1 MKTTQLTREID
12 KLQKL
17 YDKLMKVYYHSLK
30 YDETDESTFR
40 FPISSDYK
48 TYDKAEKISNLK
60 QKLINAKKAIDE
72 YNETL
77 FETINK

>member
-1 MKTTQLTREID
+1 MKTIQLIKEIN

-17 YDKLMKVYYHSLK
+17 YDKTMKIYYKSLK

-48 TYDKAEKISNLK
+48 SYDKAEKISKLK
-60 QKLINAKKAIDE
+60 YKLIDAKKAIDE
-72 YNETL
+72 YNETI
-77 FETINK
+77 FNTINK